1 VFFKGVLRGSFSA
14 KYRCLPYRAVYLC
27 EKEDPEQKKID
38 AQNSPERGWA
48 IKALPTN
55 AIQTL

>member
-1 VFFKGVLRGSFSA
+1 MFFERVAGGPFRPNTGASLLG
-14 KYRCLPYRAVYLC
+14 VYLC
-27 EKEDPEQKKID
+27 EIGVPEQKKID